1 MITKGIQTGAAAA
14 LELLGRGA
22 QTRQTEA
29 ARAPATA
36 QKVDNDG
43 LRRLSA
49 LVRAFEAAAGRAP
62 GRATDAFRARLE
74 QTMTGAAG
82 QVRALS
88 GTNAAAPVVAVV
100 EGDGEATLNGMALA
114 PLPAAATRRLEA
126 GGDGRDRL
134 ALDAE
139 GRVRGSDAG
148 AGDDRVMLSAETA
161 GRIAG
166 GAGDDNLT
174 VAARTVAA
182 VQGGAGNDR
191 LKVAAETV
199 GTVHGGAGDDLLRV
213 DALDVGTVLGG
224 GGDDAIEVDA
234 LTAGLI
240 AGGKGDDRIAV
251 RAMAATVEG
260 GAGDDDIR
268 LDVSDATLRFGVGH
282 GADTVRL
289 GRGTHL
295 ALDFG
300 PGLTREALTV
310 ETPEGA
316 VVLRFA
322 GGETLRLERLDRS
335 GSVLLRFD
343 GGETVALHGEPPAA
357 PEAGLDARV

>member
-1 MITKGIQTGAAAA
+1 MITKGIQAGAATA
-14 LELLGRGA
+14 LELLGRSAKVRPG
-22 QTRQTEA
+22 EA
-29 ARAPATA
+29 AGPAAPS
-36 QKVDNDG
+36 QRVDNDG

-62 GRATDAFRARLE
+62 ARASDAFRTRLE
-74 QTMTGAAG
+74 QTMTDAAG

-88 GTNAAAPVVAVV
+88 GSNAAAPMVAVV
-100 EGDGEATLNGMALA
+100 EGDGEATLNG
-114 PLPAAATRRLEA
+114 AAMTRLTTPPTQRLGE
-126 GGDGRDRL
+126 GSDRRDRL

-139 GRVRGSDAG
+139 GRVRGGNTS

-161 GRIAG
+161 GRIGG

-174 VAARTVAA
+174 VAARSVRA
-182 VQGGAGNDR
+182 VEGGAGDDR

-199 GTVHGGAGDDLLRV
+199 GTVHGGSGDDLLRI
-213 DALDVGTVLGG
+213 DAISVGSVLGG
-224 GGDDAIEVDA
+224 GGDDSIEVDA
-234 LTAGLI
+234 IDAALI

-260 GAGDDDIR
+260 GAGDDDVL
-268 LDVSDATLRFGVGH
+268 LDVSDAALRFGVGD
-282 GADTVRL
+282 GSDTVRL

-300 PGLTREALTV
+300 PGLTRENLTV
-310 ETPEGA
+310 ETVEDA

-322 GGETLRLERLDRS
+322 GGESVRLERLDRS

-343 GGETVALHGEPPAA
+343 GGETVALHGEPPSG